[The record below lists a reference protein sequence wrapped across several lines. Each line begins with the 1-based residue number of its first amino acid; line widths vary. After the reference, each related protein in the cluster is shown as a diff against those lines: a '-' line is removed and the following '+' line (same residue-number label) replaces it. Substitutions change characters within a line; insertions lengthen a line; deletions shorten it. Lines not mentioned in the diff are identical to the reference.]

1 MRPGDADQV
10 EQRLR
15 ELSTTLGSE
24 LVVEIL
30 AMFRQDGS
38 AQFTDLQNACQRR
51 ELKAMQSAAHR
62 LLGSVLLIG
71 ARHLAQLCRKLE
83 LLARQGDEVSA
94 FAAVAEL
101 EQEFTILLAW
111 VCQIEL

>member
-15 ELSTTLGSE
+15 ELSATLGAE
-24 LVVEIL
+24 LVAEIIV
-30 AMFRQDGS
+30 MFQQDGS
-38 AQFTDLQNACQRR
+38 AQFSDLQNACQRR
-51 ELKAMQSAAHR
+51 DLKALQSAAHR

-83 LLARQGDEVSA
+83 LLARQGDEASA

-101 EQEFTILLAW
+101 EQEFTILLTW
-111 VCQIEL
+111 VCQLEL

>member
-15 ELSTTLGSE
+15 ELSTTLGGE
-24 LVVEIL
+24 LVTEIL
-30 AMFRQDGS
+30 AMFQQDGS

-111 VCQIEL
+111 VCQLEL

>member
-15 ELSTTLGSE
+15 ELSATLGGE
-24 LVVEIL
+24 LVAEII

-38 AQFTDLQNACQRR
+38 AQFTDLQNACRRR

-83 LLARQGDEVSA
+83 LLARQGDEA
-94 FAAVAEL
+94 GALAAVAEL
-101 EQEFTILLAW
+101 EQDFAILLAW
-111 VCQIEL
+111 VCQLEL

>member
-15 ELSTTLGSE
+15 ELAATLGGE
-24 LVVEIL
+24 LVTEII

-38 AQFTDLQNACQRR
+38 AQFTDLQSACQRR

-83 LLARQGDEVSA
+83 LLARQGDEASA
-94 FAAVAEL
+94 LAAVAEL

-111 VCQIEL
+111 VCQLEL